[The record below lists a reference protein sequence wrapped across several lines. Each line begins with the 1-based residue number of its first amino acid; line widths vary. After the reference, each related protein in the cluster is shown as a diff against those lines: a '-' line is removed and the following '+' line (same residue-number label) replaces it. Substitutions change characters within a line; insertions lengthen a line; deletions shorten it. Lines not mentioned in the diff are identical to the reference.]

1 MTRTLRLF
9 AALALL
15 APLLGPA
22 ARAQDEP
29 AARWDQERVT
39 AYARELAQ
47 AAEALDAAMDEM
59 PEQVV
64 PAHQRAFY
72 QARDD
77 IRMLERAAQGFAK
90 QLEAG
95 ASKEAVA
102 PRFARIQALRRS
114 AEENGRKALIPDAVM
129 AKATPVGGALIK
141 LAPYFRE

>member
-47 AAEALDAAMDEM
+47 AAMDEM

>member
-1 MTRTLRLF
+1 MTRTLRLL

-29 AARWDQERVT
+29 AARWDQTRVT
-39 AYARELAQ
+39 AYAKELAQ
-47 AAEALDAAMDEM
+47 AAKELHDALDSM
-59 PEQVV
+59 PDQVV

-77 IRMLERAAQGFAK
+77 VRMLERAAEGFAK
-90 QLEAG
+90 ELEAG
-95 ASKEAVA
+95 ASKAEVA
-102 PRFARIQALRRS
+102 PRFARIQSLRRS

-129 AKATPVGGALIK
+129 AKITPVGGALIK